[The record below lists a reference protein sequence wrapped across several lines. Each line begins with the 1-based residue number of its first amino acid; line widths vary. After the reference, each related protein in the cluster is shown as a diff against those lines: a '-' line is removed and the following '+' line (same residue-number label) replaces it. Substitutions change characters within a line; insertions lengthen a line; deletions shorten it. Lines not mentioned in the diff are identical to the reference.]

1 MTADRRD
8 LALEVGRK
16 LGQNHAAS
24 LEFLQWWL
32 PTGPWCLAAI
42 HPDERD
48 RKDYIK
54 ARIFKPGEESEL
66 LEWLNAHGDHNLY
79 YTANQAKPRGEWPKR
94 KDNSNSDRPMRDD
107 LAAMICLHADLDPRA
122 GENVLEEQDRISK
135 LVRSAR
141 PRDLPPPSLIVF
153 TGGGFQVLW
162 RLKEPVAVKDLAHA
176 EDLARYNLQ
185 IRNLLDGDS
194 AQDLSRVLRLPGT
207 VNWPNKLKREKKGRS
222 PGLAYIVEQHHNRLY
237 ELREFIQ
244 APEVQDN
251 ETSGASRAGG
261 QRKKVKAPKVEAGG
275 NIRRLESVDELPD
288 TVPGVVKVIIVQGDN
303 PDDFSQFNGDRSKAV
318 WYVACELVR
327 QNVPDE
333 TIFSVLTDP
342 GFGISGHVLDQPRSE
357 KYALRQIERAH
368 EHAVDPDLRVLNER
382 FAVVVNFGGRC
393 RVVEEVFDERL
404 KRATLTTM
412 AFDDFRNA
420 FLNQRKELGDKEKMP
435 LSEWWLRHPQRRQYD
450 RVVFRPNEDDDVD
463 GCYNLWRGF
472 GVEPAPGDCSLFLE
486 HLRTTLCG
494 GDEDCYLYLL
504 RWMAQAVQFPGV
516 PGQVAIVLKG
526 RMGTGKS
533 FFARTLGRLFG
544 RHYLAV
550 ADSKRLVSNFN
561 SHLRDCVLLF
571 ADEAFYAG
579 DKKHESI
586 LKALITEDVLAIE
599 AKGKDI
605 EMGVNC
611 LHVIMASNED
621 WAVPASMDDRRFFV
635 LSVKDEVRNAHGH
648 FGAIQTQM
656 EAGGY
661 SALLDQLLKMDL
673 RTFNVRQ
680 RPETK
685 ALETEKMMSLGTVE
699 AYWLECLLNGDLG
712 LLDTKTSGWPE
723 FAVKAQVFD
732 EVRRRLQSGHRQTNI
747 GLGRLFSEKLLP
759 PSASERDVRI
769 SGTRVWRDHQGNER
783 TVTRAPAWA
792 MPSLKDCRAWWEQR
806 FGRPVKGWPD
816 ASEVSEVPNG
826 IGHDDIPF

>member
-1 MTADRRD
+1 MP
-8 LALEVGRK
+8 L
-16 LGQNHAAS
+16 QPNHAS
-24 LEFLQWWL
+24 SIEFLKWWL
-32 PTGPWCLAAI
+32 PEGPWCLAAI

-54 ARIFKPGEESEL
+54 SRIFKPSEEAEVL
-66 LEWLNAHGDHNLY
+66 RWLDQHNDHNLY
-79 YTANQAKPRGEWPKR
+79 YTANRAKPRAEWPKR
-94 KDNSNSDRPMRDD
+94 KDGFQSDRPMRED
-107 LAAMICLHADLDPRA
+107 LAAMVCLHADIDPRA
-122 GENVLEEQDRISK
+122 GEDVLEEQDRIGK
-135 LVRSAR
+135 LLRQPR
-141 PRDLPPPSLIVF
+141 PKDLPPPTLIVF
-153 TGGGFQVLW
+153 TGGGFQALW
-162 RLKEPVAVKDLAHA
+162 RLKAPVPITDLKHA

-207 VNWPNKLKREKKGRS
+207 VNWPNKLKREKKGRK
-222 PGLAYIVEQHHNRLY
+222 PQLAYIVEKHEDRLY

-244 APEVQDN
+244 APEVQDA
-251 ETSGASRAGG
+251 EAPRGPGG
-261 QRKKVKAPKVEAGG
+261 QKQRKKPKVEVGG

-303 PDDFSQFNGDRSKAV
+303 PDDFTQFNGDRSKAV
-318 WYVACELVR
+318 WYVTCELVR

-333 TIFSVLTDP
+333 TIFSILTDS

-368 EHAVDPDLRVLNER
+368 EHAVDPDLRTLNER
-382 FAVVVNFGGRC
+382 FAVITNFGGRC

-404 KRATLTTM
+404 RRATLTTM

-435 LSEWWLRHPQRRQYD
+435 LAEWWLRHPQRRQYD
-450 RVVFRPNEDDDVD
+450 RVVFRPNEDEDVD
-463 GCYNLWRGF
+463 NCYNLWRGF
-472 GVEPAPGDCSLFLE
+472 GVEPIPGDCSLFLD
-486 HLRTTLCG
+486 HIRNVLCG
-494 GDEDCYLYLL
+494 GDEACYVYVL
-504 RWMAQAVQFPGV
+504 RWMARAVQFPGE

-533 FFARTLGRLFG
+533 FFARTFGRLFG

-550 ADSKRLVSNFN
+550 SDSKRLVSNFN

-605 EMGVNC
+605 EIGMNS

-635 LSVKDEVRNAHGH
+635 LDVKDDARNDHGH
-648 FGAIQTQM
+648 FAAIQDQM

-661 SALLDQLLKMDL
+661 PALLDQLLKLDI

-685 ALETEKMMSLGTVE
+685 ALETEKLISLQPVE
-699 AYWLECLLNGDLG
+699 SYWYECLLSGDLG
-712 LLDTKTSGWPE
+712 LLDVKTSGWPE
-723 FAVKAQVFD
+723 LVVKAQLFD
-732 EVRRRLQSGHRQTNI
+732 EVRRRLPSYAWMSNTR
-747 GLGRLFSEKLLP
+747 LGQLFSTKLLP
-759 PSASERDVRI
+759 PEATARDIRL
-769 SGTRVWRDHQGNER
+769 SGTRVWRDHQGNDR
-783 TVTRAPAWA
+783 TVTRACAWA
-792 MPSLKDCRAWWEQR
+792 LPPLKDCREWWEKR
-806 FGRPVKGWPD
+806 FGKPRSSWPD
-816 ASEVSEVPNG
+816 AEPSEVPNG
-826 IGHDDIPF
+826 IGQDDVPF